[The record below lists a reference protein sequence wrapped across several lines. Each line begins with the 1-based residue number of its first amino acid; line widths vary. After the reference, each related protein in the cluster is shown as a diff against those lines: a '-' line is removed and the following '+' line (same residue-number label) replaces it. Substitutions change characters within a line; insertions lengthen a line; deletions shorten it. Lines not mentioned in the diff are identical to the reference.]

1 MITYLILLAIFSN
14 LFLFSVAYTFKC
26 NDDESKIPVQR
37 SEMERMPESNGC
49 SKPAF
54 IQVSG
59 EEDFTSCC
67 DLHDS
72 CYATCLMKKT
82 ECDKQFG
89 ACMKTMCKTT
99 FKERE
104 DTCLQ
109 AASVYEMGPQMFG
122 VQGFQESQHEY
133 CTCVD
138 NYDKAKDAYKNLFM
152 NFYTTYTNKTEEN
165 AFEIVDKIMTISND
179 NDNNNNYDN
188 DKNDNNNIK
197 SLLKKCRKIFYSL
210 LKKYPH
216 AIRHNVERA
225 KMTNVPPRIT
235 TNEL

>member
-1 MITYLILLAIFSN
+1 MIKF
-14 LFLFSVAYTFKC
+14 LFLLLTCLELFCYSMGYTFKC
-26 NDDESKIPVQR
+26 NDENSVPVQR
-37 SEMERMPESNGC
+37 GEMERLPESNGC

-54 IQVSG
+54 IEVPG

-72 CYATCLMKKT
+72 CYATCLMKKS

-89 ACMKTMCKTT
+89 ACMKSMCRST

-104 DTCLQ
+104 ETCLQ
-109 AASVYEMGPQMFG
+109 AASIYEMGPQMFG
-122 VQGFQESQHEY
+122 VQGYQESQHEY
-133 CTCVD
+133 CSCVD
-138 NYDKAKDAYKNLFM
+138 NYDDAKDAYQSLFL
-152 NFYTTYTNKTEEN
+152 NFYSVYTNKTE
-165 AFEIVDKIMTISND
+165 ASTLEIVNKIMTTSSKSND
-179 NDNNNNYDN
+179 DM
-188 DKNDNNNIK
+188 K
-197 SLLKKCRKIFYSL
+197 SLLKKCRKTFFSL

-225 KMTNVPPRIT
+225 KMTNVPPRMS